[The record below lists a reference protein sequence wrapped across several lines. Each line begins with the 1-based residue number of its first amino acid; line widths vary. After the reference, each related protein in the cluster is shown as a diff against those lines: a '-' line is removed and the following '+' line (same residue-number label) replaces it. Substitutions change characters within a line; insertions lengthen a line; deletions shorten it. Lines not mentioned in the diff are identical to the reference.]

1 MCLSV
6 QFSVII
12 IKTHFISITVYSPH
26 VVYLC
31 IVYRWDWCTKGRCTR
46 SDGDANVADN
56 HEKKGDDGQ
65 FGHGLERIVGGN
77 AKSFFIRIFLVLKAL
92 SRKSFLTVEKNIFLY
107 IFLCLTKIV
116 T

>member
-1 MCLSV
+1 M
-6 QFSVII
+6 
-12 IKTHFISITVYSPH
+12 YSPH

-31 IVYRWDWCTKGRCTR
+31 IVYRWDWCTKGRRTR

-77 AKSFFIRIFLVLKAL
+77 AKSFLRRIFF
-92 SRKSFLTVEKNIFLY
+92 SSEGVESKVILD
-107 IFLCLTKIV
+107 C
-116 T
+116 

>member
-77 AKSFFIRIFLVLKAL
+77 AKSFLYVFFF
-92 SRKSFLTVEKNIFLY
+92 SSDGVESKVILD
-107 IFLCLTKIV
+107 C
-116 T
+116 